1 MATKTKVVATKAT
14 NTSAMEAGVEPQ
26 EQRAIVG
33 GRASVRRYW
42 LLFDSPQAPGPGC
55 LVRSSRITD
64 SWGMR
69 PRLEQD
75 PTFRRALDWDG
86 LVYVHRGSGTVYD
99 PHGSRPV
106 QAGDLICL
114 FPGVPHAYRP
124 D

>member
-1 MATKTKVVATKAT
+1 MVSTRLSEDSDA
-14 NTSAMEAGVEPQ
+14 EPQ

-42 LLFDSPQAPGPGC
+42 LFFDSPLAPGPGC

-75 PTFRRALDWDG
+75 PGLRIGRPMALG
-86 LVYVHRGSGTVYD
+86 QASAEQRG
-99 PHGSRPV
+99 P
-106 QAGDLICL
+106 
-114 FPGVPHAYRP
+114 
-124 D
+124 